1 MRTPASIAKHPIHP
15 MLVPIPIGCW
25 ILSFACDL
33 AFVLG
38 AGATHWATVSFWSML
53 AGILGAIAAAIP
65 GVLDML
71 SLNGTPKKI
80 ALTHMGLNI
89 AVVLLYAMNFGM
101 RVNGGAIEG
110 LPFAFSIAAI
120 VLLAVSGWLGGQMVY
135 VHRVGVDEPERI
147 SDEVR
152 P

>member
-1 MRTPASIAKHPIHP
+1 

-25 ILSFACDL
+25 ILSFVCDPT
-33 AFVLG
+33 FVLG

-53 AGILGAIAAAIP
+53 VGILGAVAAAVP

-71 SLNGTPKKI
+71 SLSGTPKKI

-101 RVNGGAIEG
+101 RVNGGAIQG
-110 LPFAFSIAAI
+110 LPLAFSIVAI
-120 VLLAVSGWLGGQMVY
+120 VLLAVSGWLGGHMVY
-135 VHRVGVDEPERI
+135 VHRVGVDEPVLGTQQ
-147 SDEVR
+147 SKVV
-152 P
+152 

>member
-25 ILSFACDL
+25 ILSFVCDVT
-33 AFVLG
+33 FVLG

-53 AGILGAIAAAIP
+53 VGILGAIAAAVP

-71 SLNGTPKKI
+71 SLDGTPKKI

-89 AVVLLYAMNFGM
+89 AIVLLYAMNFGM
-101 RVNGGAIEG
+101 RVNGGGIAG
-110 LPFAFSIAAI
+110 LPLAFSIAAI
-120 VLLAVSGWLGGQMVY
+120 VLLAVSGWLGGHMVY
-135 VHRVGVDEPERI
+135 VHRVAVDEPERI
-147 SDEVR
+147 TDGLK